1 MYISKLNLR
10 NYRNFSKAKL
20 LFNKGVNTV
29 IGENGVG
36 KTNLFRAV
44 RLLLDDSMIG
54 AAYHLDES
62 DFTRNIDDW
71 RGHWIVLTVEF
82 KDISAE
88 ESIQA
93 LFLHSTGDA
102 QAEVVEIATYNLIF
116 RPNKEIRA
124 KLAALSDG
132 DIAGMRAIIDTITID
147 DYETIFTGR
156 SDADFSEDDIYNE
169 IVGDFENAI
178 FSDEVDD
185 PRIGTKTNN
194 QFSIA
199 KEISFT
205 HIQALRDVIS
215 DFRNNRTNP
224 LRSLLNNKTGSLDPA
239 AFSVISSQVDNLNT
253 AIEALDE
260 VKSVEADIIKTI
272 KGAAGETYSPS
283 SMTIKSG
290 LSNEAD
296 KLLQSL
302 KLYIGEDQDGYEGG
316 VNELS
321 LGGANLIYLTL
332 KLLEFKY
339 QKPGISFAN
348 FLFIEEPEAHIHNHI
363 QKTLFNNL
371 AYKDTQIVYSTHSTQ
386 ISEVSKVSSMN
397 ILAHTDTGCVAFQP
411 AKGLP
416 DKKLEHLERYL
427 DAIRSNLLFARGVLL
442 VEGDAEELLI
452 PIMVKS
458 VIGVSID
465 ELGLSLV
472 NVGSTGFENVANIFH
487 DDRVRKYC
495 AILTDLD
502 KSTID
507 ITPVEGEDEKLT
519 AYRAVCERS
528 QISGVA
534 RKVALDTYTSSNQ
547 WVAPFYAEHTFEVEL
562 LRSGNKDLVISSLP
576 SVYKTKEKITAAT
589 TELNSTD
596 LSVYSK
602 RVLQIAKSV
611 GKGWF
616 AILLGSKVNDQTKIP
631 QYILNALAFATPSL
645 GTNVWVNIFD
655 YRLGILLSNGTAQAV
670 VSEFQA
676 QLQLFKKGE
685 LDFDTIRI
693 SYSEKFADDQ
703 LNLLLGAY

>member
-10 NYRNFSKAKL
+10 NYRNFSNAKL
-20 LFNKGVNTV
+20 LFNKGINTV

-44 RLLLDDSMIG
+44 RLLLDNDMIG
-54 AAYHLDES
+54 AAYRLNEL
-62 DFTRNIDDW
+62 DFTRGLGDW
-71 RGHWIVLTVEF
+71 RGHWIILSIEF
-82 KDISAE
+82 KDISPD

-93 LFLHSTGDA
+93 LFLHSTGEA
-102 QAEVVEIATYNLIF
+102 QGEAIEIATYNLIF
-116 RPNKEIRA
+116 RPNREIRT
-124 KLAALSDG
+124 KLAALRDG
-132 DIAGMRAIIDTITID
+132 DTTGMRAVTDTITVD

-156 SDADFSEDDIYNE
+156 SEGDFSDDDVYKE
-169 IVGDFENAI
+169 IVGDFERAV
-178 FSDEVDD
+178 FSNEVDD

-224 LRSLLNNKTGSLDPA
+224 LRSLLKSKSGSLDPV
-239 AFSVISSQVDNLNT
+239 AFGVISSQVDNLNT
-253 AIEALDE
+253 AIEDLDE
-260 VKSVEADIIKTI
+260 VRSVETDIIQTI
-272 KGAAGETYSPS
+272 KGAAGETYSPA
-283 SMTIKSG
+283 SMSIKSG

-302 KLYIGEDQDGYEGG
+302 KLYIGEDQESYQGD

-339 QKPGISFAN
+339 KKPGISFAN

-386 ISEVSKVSSMN
+386 ISEVSKISSMN
-397 ILAHTDTGCVAFQP
+397 ILARTDNGCVAFQP
-411 AKGLP
+411 ANGLQNS
-416 DKKLEHLERYL
+416 KVEHLERYL

-442 VEGDAEELLI
+442 VEGDAEEILMPILI
-452 PIMVKS
+452 KT

-472 NVGSTGFENVANIFH
+472 NIGSTGFENVANIFH

-495 AILTDLD
+495 AIITDLD

-507 ITPVEGEDEKLT
+507 TTPVQGEDKKLT
-519 AYRAVCERS
+519 AYRALCKRS
-528 QISGVA
+528 QASGAA
-534 RKVALDTYTSSNQ
+534 RKVALDAYTSSNQ
-547 WVAPFYAEHTFEVEL
+547 WVSTFFAEHTFEIEL
-562 LRSGNKDLVISSLP
+562 LRAGNKDLAISSLS
-576 SVYKTKEKITAAT
+576 SVYKTEAKITAVTA
-589 TELNSTD
+589 ELNSTD
-596 LSVYSK
+596 ISVYG
-602 RVLQIAKSV
+602 RRILQIAKSI

-616 AILLGSKVNDQTKIP
+616 AILLGSKVNNQTKIP
-631 QYILNALAFATPSL
+631 QYILNALAFTTPSL
-645 GTNVWVNIFD
+645 SSDIWFNIFNH
-655 YRLGILLSNGTAQAV
+655 RLGILLGEGTDQTTI
-670 VSEFQA
+670 SEFQA

-685 LDFDTIRI
+685 LDFNTIRA
-693 SYSEKFADDQ
+693 SYAEKFVNDQ
-703 LNLLLGAY
+703 LNSLLEAY